1 MLPALV
7 RGSGCG
13 DGPGVGRCRQARWAV
28 ALVAL
33 GLLTGCGSGDDEES
47 VDVDA
52 EIAAGDE
59 AGIETTEGDGTD
71 PNLVP
76 MRRAS
81 VRVHYPAASGFGL
94 IAEEHE
100 IFETASPV
108 DRAKQILADL
118 ISGPFGSSAVR
129 ALPEGT
135 RLRQVYVLADG
146 IAWIDFSE
154 ELRSGM
160 GGGSAQEQLVV
171 YSIVNSLAGNVP
183 EIRRVGL
190 LVNGNPID
198 TLNGHLDLRRPL
210 PPNPKLLWGAASVE
224 AASPE
229 TPSPDV
235 APGPSAAAEPAPA
248 E

>member
-1 MLPALV
+1 MSTATARPGGRGRDLLCAAVLLAVFSLPAC
-7 RGSGCG
+7 RSGR
-13 DGPGVGRCRQARWAV
+13 DTDDAV
-28 ALVAL
+28 AGAEAAQQEA
-33 GLLTGCGSGDDEES
+33 T
-47 VDVDA
+47 DA
-52 EIAAGDE
+52 EPE
-59 AGIETTEGDGTD
+59 S
-71 PNLVP
+71 NLEP

-129 ALPEGT
+129 ALPEGA

-190 LVNGNPID
+190 LINGNPID

-210 PPNPKLLWGAASVE
+210 PPDPKLLLGAARAEAEPDATPTEAPPAE
-224 AASPE
+224 AAPPE
-229 TPSPDV
+229 
-235 APGPSAAAEPAPA
+235 
-248 E
+248 